1 MKTTGKTMLAALAL
15 SVASAS
21 FAFGPGPGG
30 PGPHTG
36 CHGGRGGEMGF
47 VMMEEALN
55 LTAEQTEAIREI
67 KMRMFEER
75 QEFRGQQR
83 EVRLMDL
90 DPTSASY
97 ADEVNQLAEQ
107 KAERM
112 KEKMQRQ
119 AQYHAEMYAIL
130 TPEQQATL
138 KELRQKAQ
146 SRTKQRNW

>member
-1 MKTTGKTMLAALAL
+1 MKTTGKTMLAVLAL

-21 FAFGPGPGG
+21 FAFGPGPHKGCGGGGG
-30 PGPHTG
+30 P
-36 CHGGRGGEMGF
+36 RGEMGF

-55 LTAEQTEAIREI
+55 LTAEQTEAIRQI
-67 KMRMFEER
+67 KTRMFEER
-75 QEFRGQQR
+75 QDFRGQQR
-83 EVRLMDL
+83 QVRIMDL
-90 DPTSASY
+90 DPTSPTY
-97 ADEVNQLAEQ
+97 NDEVNQLAEQ

-112 KEKMQRQ
+112 KERMQRQ

-146 SRTKQRNW
+146 TRAKQRNW